1 MEHKIV
7 PVQSVIFDLDGTLA
21 HFNLDFKMLRGEVRS
36 YLIRMS
42 VPTSVV
48 NVNESIFEML
58 KKTEI
63 FLKNSGKPAEAF
75 NEVRTQALAIAE
87 KYEMEAAST
96 TSLQV
101 GANEM
106 LKELKRMKIK
116 MGLCTTNSEKATNYI
131 LQRFKI
137 QDFFQVVVPRNKVKD
152 VKPSTES
159 FELAL
164 KTLNTSPKD
173 TVIVGDSI
181 VDMQSTTELK
191 AIAVGFPT
199 RVSTIEQLKHN
210 GANYI
215 ITSLADLPVLIK
227 EINKD

>member
-1 MEHKIV
+1 M
-7 PVQSVIFDLDGTLA
+7 PVESVIFDLDGTLA
-21 HFNLDFKMLRGEVRS
+21 HFNLDFKSLRGEVRS

-42 VPTSVV
+42 VPTSVIS
-48 NVNESIFEML
+48 VNESIFEML
-58 KKTEI
+58 KKTRN
-63 FLKNSGKPAEAF
+63 FLKEQLVNPLTAF
-75 NEVRTQALAIAE
+75 DEVRSQALAIAE

-96 TSLQV
+96 TNLQM

-116 MGLCTTNSEKATNYI
+116 MGLCTTSSEKAANYI
-131 LQRFKI
+131 LQHFKI
-137 QDFFQVVVPRNKVKD
+137 KDFFQVIVPRNKVKD
-152 VKPSTES
+152 VKPSTEP

-164 KTLNTSPKD
+164 KTLSTLPKD

-181 VDMQSTTELK
+181 VDMQSTKELK

-199 RVSTIEQLKHN
+199 GVSTIEQLKHN

>member
-1 MEHKIV
+1 M

-101 GANEM
+101 GVNEM

-164 KTLNTSPKD
+164 KTLNTHPKD

-181 VDMQSTTELK
+181 VDMQSITELK

>member
-1 MEHKIV
+1 MPI
-7 PVQSVIFDLDGTLA
+7 QSVIFDLDGTLA
-21 HFNLDFKMLRGEVRS
+21 HFNLDFKTLRGEVRS
-36 YLIRMS
+36 YLIRMG

-58 KKTEI
+58 KKAEI
-63 FLKNSGKPAEAF
+63 FLKNSGKPTDVF
-75 NEVRTQALAIAE
+75 DEVRTQALAIAE

-96 TSLQV
+96 TNLQM

-116 MGLCTTNSEKATNYI
+116 MGLCTTSSEKAVNYI
-131 LQRFKI
+131 LQHFKI
-137 QDFFQVVVPRNKVKD
+137 EEYFQVVVPRNKVKN

-164 KTLNTSPKD
+164 KTLNTGPKE

-181 VDMQSTTELK
+181 VDMQSTKELD
-191 AIAVGFPT
+191 AVAVGFPT
-199 RVSTIEQLKHN
+199 GVSTIEQLKHN

-227 EINKD
+227 KINKD

>member
-1 MEHKIV
+1 
-7 PVQSVIFDLDGTLA
+7 
-21 HFNLDFKMLRGEVRS
+21 
-36 YLIRMS
+36 
-42 VPTSVV
+42 
-48 NVNESIFEML
+48 
-58 KKTEI
+58 
-63 FLKNSGKPAEAF
+63 
-75 NEVRTQALAIAE
+75 
-87 KYEMEAAST
+87 MEAASS
-96 TSLQV
+96 TSLQM

-106 LKELKRMKIK
+106 LKELKLMKIK
-116 MGLCTTNSEKATNYI
+116 MGLCTTSSEKAANYI

-137 QDFFQVVVPRNKVKD
+137 QDFFQIVVPRNKVKE

-164 KTLNTSPKD
+164 KTLNTRPKE

-181 VDMQSTTELK
+181 VDMQSTKELN

-199 RVSTIEQLKHN
+199 GVSTIEQLKHG

-215 ITSLADLPVLIK
+215 ITSLVDLPFLIK

>member
-1 MEHKIV
+1 MPLK
-7 PVQSVIFDLDGTLA
+7 SVIFDLDGTLA
-21 HFNLDFKMLRGEVRS
+21 IFNLDFKTLRGEVRS

-42 VPTSVV
+42 VPTSVLD
-48 NVNESIFEML
+48 VNESIFEML

-63 FLKNSGKPAEAF
+63 FLKNSGKPV
-75 NEVRTQALAIAE
+75 EVFYEIRTQALAIAE
-87 KYEMEAAST
+87 KYEMAAAST
-96 TSLQV
+96 TSLQM
-101 GANEM
+101 GANET

-116 MGLCTTNSEKATNYI
+116 MGLCTTNSEKAANYV

-137 QDFFQVVVPRNKVKD
+137 QDFFQVVVPRNRVKD
-152 VKPSTES
+152 VKPNTES

-164 KTLNTSPKD
+164 KTLNTRPKD

-181 VDMQSTTELK
+181 VDMQSTKELK

-199 RVSTIEQLKHN
+199 GVSTIAQLKNN

>member
-1 MEHKIV
+1 
-7 PVQSVIFDLDGTLA
+7 
-21 HFNLDFKMLRGEVRS
+21 
-36 YLIRMS
+36 MS

-152 VKPSTES
+152 VKPNTES

-164 KTLNTSPKD
+164 KTLNTSPK
-173 TVIVGDSI
+173 T
-181 VDMQSTTELK
+181 L
-191 AIAVGFPT
+191 
-199 RVSTIEQLKHN
+199 
-210 GANYI
+210 
-215 ITSLADLPVLIK
+215 
-227 EINKD
+227 

>member
-1 MEHKIV
+1 V

-63 FLKNSGKPAEAF
+63 FFKNNGKPAEAF

-152 VKPSTES
+152 VKPSPES

-181 VDMQSTTELK
+181 VDMQSTKELK

-215 ITSLADLPVLIK
+215 ITSLADLAVLIK
-227 EINKD
+227 EINED